1 MPLTLQEEAR
11 LARLEAAY
19 EKALSGQRAKVTQ
32 SGGRRVEY
40 GDVDL
45 TKLKAEIEGLQAKAT
60 DGGRQRGALRFR
72 L

>member
-19 EKALSGQRAKVTQ
+19 EKAISGQHAKVTQ
-32 SGGRRVEY
+32 SGGRRVEFAE
-40 GDVDL
+40 VDL
-45 TKLKAEIEGLQAKAT
+45 GKLKAEIEGLQAKAT
-60 DGGRQRGALRFR
+60 AGGRQRGALRFR

>member
-11 LARLEAAY
+11 LERLQAAY
-19 EKALSGQRAKVTQ
+19 DRALSGQQAKVTQ
-32 SGGRRVEY
+32 SGGRRVEF

-45 TKLKAEIEGLQAKAT
+45 TKLKSEIEGLQAKAT
-60 DGGRQRGALRFR
+60 AGGRQRGAIRFR

>member
-19 EKALSGQRAKVTQ
+19 ERALSGQHVKVTQ
-32 SGGRRVEY
+32 SGGRRAEFA
-40 GDVDL
+40 DVDL
-45 TKLKAEIEGLQAKAT
+45 AKLKAEIDGLQAKAT
-60 DGGRQRGALRFR
+60 AGGRQRGAVRFR